1 MIKSIKKQSTQLLI
15 GYTISG
21 LGDQFYTFAI
31 PLLMLT
37 RSHSSITMGLLTAM
51 EYLPTALF
59 GIIIGSIFDIFS
71 RKNIMLYSLL
81 MQSILILIIPLITV
95 YKFPIWLILI
105 TIFFIG
111 TFDLISWTGYQI
123 LISESVTTAELSDV
137 SGKIGLIS
145 SIQKTVSPGISAV
158 VVNLLNYLGGFILDF
173 LSFLY
178 LAITVKKLHI
188 EQPTPNSKKKN
199 IKRILSDG
207 IKFLINQ
214 HEIKWMVL
222 SFLAAN
228 IGFQLII
235 PMLTF
240 ILKQRMHVSIDKIS
254 LLFTISSIASIIGNF
269 IYLRY
274 GKKIKLGLQLIAIG
288 LLITLGFILMLDLKS
303 FWLFLIGY
311 AIVSFGSVWA
321 QANFFTIIQSRTPN
335 KYKGMVTSTS
345 TSLTRITG
353 PFIAILSGIIIK
365 VSYELLFSLAILCM
379 LLSIGITLLNKLY
392 KLDYLK

>member
-145 SIQKTVSPGISAV
+145 SIQKTVGPGISAV

-274 GKKIKLGLQLIAIG
+274 GKKIKLGLQFIAIG

-379 LLSIGITLLNKLY
+379 LLSIGITLLSKLY

>member
-1 MIKSIKKQSTQLLI
+1 
-15 GYTISG
+15 
-21 LGDQFYTFAI
+21 
-31 PLLMLT
+31 
-37 RSHSSITMGLLTAM
+37 M

-145 SIQKTVSPGISAV
+145 SIQKTVGPGISAV

-379 LLSIGITLLNKLY
+379 LLSIGITLLSKLY

>member
-1 MIKSIKKQSTQLLI
+1 MA
-15 GYTISG
+15 Y
-21 LGDQFYTFAI
+21 FNNY
-31 PLLMLT
+31 
-37 RSHSSITMGLLTAM
+37 
-51 EYLPTALF
+51 
-59 GIIIGSIFDIFS
+59 
-71 RKNIMLYSLL
+71 
-81 MQSILILIIPLITV
+81 
-95 YKFPIWLILI
+95 
-105 TIFFIG
+105 FFIG

-145 SIQKTVSPGISAV
+145 SIQKTVGPGISAV

-311 AIVSFGSVWA
+311 AW
-321 QANFFTIIQSRTPN
+321 
-335 KYKGMVTSTS
+335 
-345 TSLTRITG
+345 
-353 PFIAILSGIIIK
+353 
-365 VSYELLFSLAILCM
+365 C
-379 LLSIGITLLNKLY
+379 
-392 KLDYLK
+392 

>member
-379 LLSIGITLLNKLY
+379 LLSIGITLLSKLY